1 MPQGC
6 AAPLV
11 QRRTVDGATF
21 IKRAKA
27 LFVHV
32 QLFHQRFN
40 HIGAVVWTPGSLGNH
55 LQSGIF
61 KFFSFSNPP
70 VICFPALCRSK
81 ADLVVFHP
89 FGKIRQRIIYPV
101 NFCMGVIQTMT
112 NSKVPVPVSMN
123 RQSKPLSGM
132 ENSAFPALL

>member
-1 MPQGC
+1 MPLGC

-21 IKRAKA
+21 IKKRKA

-61 KFFSFSNPP
+61 NFFIFKSSCYLFSSLMPEQSL
-70 VICFPALCRSK
+70 IWLCFILLAK
-81 ADLVVFHP
+81 
-89 FGKIRQRIIYPV
+89 
-101 NFCMGVIQTMT
+101 
-112 NSKVPVPVSMN
+112 
-123 RQSKPLSGM
+123 SGI
-132 ENSAFPALL
+132 E